1 MAMCGLPVDVFTW
14 TLYWGTVD
22 SFIKHAGH
30 SVGSTKLPFV
40 LFTWEQLNSVMAPWG
55 LLLGGATTAEHD
67 WHHEKFTTNYS
78 LSFTYLDKLLGSFHP
93 GRKPGEALE
102 ATKSDDKAM
111 SDTSGQIGAVDED
124 GNPISAEAAK
134 AAQAAAKPAA
144 TAQYTNLIEVR
155 ATLGPAAQAP
165 ANLLPAPL
173 LPAPVL
179 PAPPPPPLSRALHRV
194 ALAIALPRRPWKL
207 LTPRTLLCRLPHP
220 LPRSRRRRT
229 GLCRARPSMHTRRTA
244 TSCATSFA
252 SSRT

>member
-40 LFTWEQLNSVMAPWG
+40 PFTWEQLNSVMAPWG

-102 ATKSDDKAM
+102 ATKNDKAM

-173 LPAPVL
+173 LPAPLL
-179 PAPPPPPLSRALHRV
+179 PAPLLAAPLLPAPCSPAPCSPPPPRPTTASLPRST
-194 ALAIALPRRPWKL
+194 PRRPCHRSAPSSVEAADA
-207 LTPRTLLCRLPHP
+207 TNAGSVRLPHP
-220 LPRSRRRRT
+220 LPRSR
-229 GLCRARPSMHTRRTA
+229 
-244 TSCATSFA
+244 
-252 SSRT
+252 